1 MTTIK
6 DVAKLSGFS
15 ISTVSRA
22 ISGKAYVN
30 PEAKAKILHAVE
42 VLGYT
47 PNHIAKGLKEGRTNT
62 IGLILPDISNLFYP
76 KVIKSV
82 QQTAAEKGL
91 SLILANTDEK
101 PATELDAIESMRKIH
116 VDGIL
121 VLPTS
126 SEVLR
131 KLLSCRN
138 SRTPCVILNRYYDVG
153 VDCITNDDHY
163 GGYTMMR
170 YLIQKGHRKI
180 CVVLRSFQH
189 FIYKERYE
197 GCLKALR
204 ESGLEDSE
212 RYFLFDIDTIDM
224 VFQKVLGLVRQKD
237 HPTAFFITNDMF
249 TLGAYNAVKT
259 AGYHIPND
267 ISIVGYDNIILAP
280 HMFPP
285 LTTYEAPVDEIARC
299 AVDRV
304 MAAANDP
311 DLPAQIQFLKGK
323 IIERDS
329 VRDIASEKA
338 DAVHDGSDQTER
350 LNG

>member
-15 ISTVSRA
+15 ISTASRA
-22 ISGKAYVN
+22 LSGKAYVN

-82 QQTAAEKGL
+82 QQAAAEKGL

-101 PATELDAIESMRKIH
+101 PATEQEAIESMRKIH

-126 SEVLR
+126 SEILR
-131 KLLSCRN
+131 KLLACRN
-138 SRTPCVILNRYYDVG
+138 SHTPCVILNRYYDVG
-153 VDCITNDDHY
+153 VDCITNDDHF

-204 ESGLEDSE
+204 ENGLEDSE

-224 VFQKVLGLVRQKD
+224 VFQKVLELVRQED

-249 TLGAYNAVKT
+249 TVGAYNAIKT
-259 AGYHIPND
+259 AGYHIPDD
-267 ISIVGYDNIILAP
+267 ISVAGYDNIILAP

-285 LTTYEAPVDEIARC
+285 LTTYEAPVDEIARR

-304 MAAANDP
+304 MAAASDP

-323 IIERDS
+323 IIQRDS
-329 VRDIASEKA
+329 VRELS
-338 DAVHDGSDQTER
+338 
-350 LNG
+350 